1 MVEVINKY
9 ETIII
14 MNNTLE
20 EEALNALVEKFKSLI
35 ETEGT
40 IESVDLWGKRR
51 LSYPINDMNEGYYV
65 FIKFSSKPTFPL
77 EFERVL
83 KITDGIMRYIVVRQG
98 E

>member
-1 MVEVINKY
+1 MAEVINKY

-14 MNNTLE
+14 IDNTLE
-20 EEALNALVEKFKSLI
+20 EEKINELVEKFKSMI
-35 ETEGT
+35 EKEGT
-40 IESVDLWGKRR
+40 LESVDLWGKRR
-51 LSYPINDMNEGYYV
+51 LSYPINDMNEGYYA
-65 FIKFSSKPTFPL
+65 FMQFSSKPTFPQ